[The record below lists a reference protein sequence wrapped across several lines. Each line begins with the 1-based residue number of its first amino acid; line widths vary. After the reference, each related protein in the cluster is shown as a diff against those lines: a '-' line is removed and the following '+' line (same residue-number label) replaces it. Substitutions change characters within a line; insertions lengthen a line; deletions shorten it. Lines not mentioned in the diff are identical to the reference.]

1 MELDVRKNKIILKN
15 QDSFDP
21 EHILECGQAF
31 RWERN
36 LDGSYTLVAHN
47 RVINIKKED
56 DDIIFDNTN
65 LEDFEKIW
73 INYFD
78 LETDYNEIKE
88 ALSFDETLMSAIDY
102 GYGIRILNQD
112 PFETIISFIISANN
126 RIPQIKKSIRL
137 LSETYGEKIG
147 EYNGIEYYSF
157 PTPERLSLAD
167 PMEVREICRVGF
179 RDKRIV
185 DTSGL
190 IHSGDFDI
198 FSYMD
203 MEREEIR
210 EELIKLPGIGP
221 KIADCVLLFAYKKKD
236 SFPVDV
242 WVKRVMETLYL
253 KKSVNKKLIGDL
265 GREKFGEYAG
275 VAQQYLFYYGREN
288 AIGKDI

>member
-1 MELDVRKNKIILKN
+1 MELDVRKNQIILKD

-36 LDGSYTLVAHN
+36 PDGSYTLVAYN
-47 RVINIKKED
+47 RVINIKKENNE
-56 DDIIFDNTN
+56 IIFKNTN
-65 LEDFEKIW
+65 LEDFENIW

-78 LETDYNEIKE
+78 LEIDYSEIKE
-88 ALSFDETLMSAIDY
+88 ALSFDETLKAAVEY
-102 GYGIRILNQD
+102 GHGIRILNQD

-126 RIPQIKKSIRL
+126 RIPQIKKSIGL
-137 LSETYGEKIG
+137 LSKTYGEKIE
-147 EYNGIEYYSF
+147 EYEGIEYYSF
-157 PTPERLSLAD
+157 PTPEKLSLVD

-185 DTSGL
+185 ETSKL

-198 FSYMD
+198 ESYMD